1 MTMNRSVT
9 ALLFVAGAVATTVL
23 AASFASSSTVRPAGG
38 GSEIAA
44 RIGDRE
50 VTLAEVDARWQ
61 REDPAKYMETMQ
73 SVYDWRKKALKSV
86 VGEMLVESAASR
98 RGMTVEQYVDVEL
111 TQRVRPVTESDVM
124 AFYAANADALGHEP
138 IERHRV
144 QLEQTL
150 ERRDRARAY
159 DSLVSDLAGSG
170 PAIGIFIDAP
180 RQTAPVS
187 DADPALGDRSAPV
200 TIVAFSDFQCPFCA
214 RVEPTLKEI
223 RRAYANKVRIVW
235 KDFPLTTIHPQAF
248 KAAEAS
254 HCAAEQKRYWDY
266 HDRLFANQSQMT
278 VTDLKSHAAAL
289 GLDTEAFGQCLE
301 SSRYSARV
309 QQSLNAGA
317 KLGVEATPTLLINGR
332 TVSGAQPTE
341 VFARII
347 DEELTRA
354 GVR

>member
-1 MTMNRSVT
+1 MIANRSMTTVLLVT
-9 ALLFVAGAVATTVL
+9 GAVATTVL
-23 AASFASSSTVRPAGG
+23 AASFASSSMISPAGR
-38 GSEIAA
+38 GSDVAA

-50 VTLAEVDARWQ
+50 VTLADVDARWQ
-61 REDPAKYMETMQ
+61 RENPAKYLEAME
-73 SVYDWRKKALKSV
+73 SVYDWRTRALKSV
-86 VGEMLVESAASR
+86 IGEMLVESAASS

-111 TQRVRPVTESDVM
+111 TQRVRQVTESDVM
-124 AFYAANADALGHEP
+124 AFYAVNADALGHEP
-138 IERHRV
+138 IERHRE

-150 ERRDRARAY
+150 ERRARDRAY
-159 DSLVSDLAGSG
+159 DSLISDLAASG

-187 DADPALGDRSAPV
+187 DVDPALGDSSAPV

-223 RRAYANKVRIVW
+223 RRTYGNKVRIVW

-266 HDRLFANQSQMT
+266 HDRLFANQAQMT
-278 VTDLKSHAAAL
+278 ETDLKAHAAAL
-289 GLDTEAFGQCLE
+289 RLDIAAFERCLE
-301 SSRYSARV
+301 SSRYSVRV
-309 QQSLNAGA
+309 QKSLDAGA

-332 TVSGAQPTE
+332 TVSGAQPMQ

-354 GVR
+354 NGE